1 MRFSGVGFSGFN
13 WNPHGVRLSGD
24 CLPAVDDCA
33 KSPSGV
39 YGYWGGAGD
48 GIYDDESGRHAG
60 IIAQPKALRGLTNTT
75 LGWTMMFI
83 APVKWWNDEVVS
95 TPGWPSPK
103 LGAFGFMFGVPIGIL
118 ETGRWEVWGI
128 VELLTFPV
136 PWPKATY
143 DSPYGAR
150 GEFPWD
156 YHSL

>member
-1 MRFSGVGFSGFN
+1 MVCAFSGAVFRQSTIALSLLVVFMVTGVGQAMASTMM
-13 WNPHGVRLSGD
+13 SQ
-24 CLPAVDDCA
+24 
-33 KSPSGV
+33 
-39 YGYWGGAGD
+39 GATPV
-48 GIYDDESGRHAG
+48 SSRSR
-60 IIAQPKALRGLTNTT
+60 KALRGLTNTT

-118 ETGRWEVWGI
+118 ETGRREVWGI